1 VCRSKDESARMPA
14 GGGAKML
21 ELYTQ
26 NMGQKSRLLSKGRFS
41 KCMDF
46 GVPWSFGFVLV
57 ERKEEEEK
65 SGTLEIED
73 LDRRSDNAE
82 C

>member
-1 VCRSKDESARMPA
+1 MGIVRVRVRVCRSTDESARM
-14 GGGAKML
+14 
-21 ELYTQ
+21 
-26 NMGQKSRLLSKGRFS
+26 LSKGRFS